1 MDAQALFTAL
11 KTKYPQSGLS
21 DKELLGIAASL
32 FATGLVTDEN
42 VNAIVDKQ
50 GDSVKGLQSLFD
62 SRFSSQKDAFT
73 KTLTGDLEKTFK
85 EKYHIGE
92 DGKQVVE
99 TPKPQTEDEK
109 LFAQVA
115 KMVDEKLK
123 PLSDR
128 FTQED
133 TKRKEAERTAQIL
146 AAAKAHG
153 IKEEVAKLLNV
164 PSDVT
169 DVDSYVKDM
178 AQTLTNAGLAPAT
191 APHEGGGGSQDS
203 DGKAIAEMI
212 KAGAPKPKK

>member
-21 DKELLGIAASL
+21 DKELLGIATSL

-62 SRFSSQKDAFT
+62 SRFSSQKDSLA
-73 KTLTGDLEKTFK
+73 KTLKEQAEKDFKTKYKIGD
-85 EKYHIGE
+85 
-92 DGKQVVE
+92 DGKQIVE
-99 TPKPQTEDEK
+99 KAPETEDEK
-109 LFAQVA
+109 LKALVSGLL
-115 KMVDEKLK
+115 DEKLK
-123 PLSDR
+123 PISDR
-128 FTQED
+128 FKQED
-133 TKRKEAERTAQIL
+133 TKQKEAERTQQIL

-191 APHEGGGGSQDS
+191 PPHEGGGGNQDS

>member
-21 DKELLGIAASL
+21 DKELSGIAASL

-178 AQTLTNAGLAPAT
+178 AQTLTNAGLAPAP

>member
-21 DKELLGIAASL
+21 DKELSGIAASL